1 LDLVVPE
8 DDIPTLN
15 LNVVFRTLTA
25 SIVLKHI
32 GIYQEYLLVVDK
44 YRGIHIFDNSDQQ
57 NSMRVAFLPIPG
69 TTEISIQNGYL
80 YTNSFM
86 DLVSVNLQDIVDATY
101 TSDSFSRNQDWFE
114 RPRIYEFLPDQYRF
128 TNDYLIP
135 DNEENDI
142 VIGYVASGG
151 EQVIYG
157 DSHE

>member
-1 LDLVVPE
+1 VSE

-25 SIVLKHI
+25 SIVPKYI

-44 YRGIHIFDNSDQQ
+44 YRGIHIFDNTDQQ
-57 NSMRVAFLPIPG
+57 NPLRVAFLPVPG
-69 TTEISIQNGYL
+69 ATEISIQNGYL

-86 DLVSVNLQDIVDATY
+86 DLVSINLQDILDATY
-101 TSDSFSRNQDWFE
+101 TSDSFSRNQDRFE
-114 RPRIYEFLPDQYRF
+114 RPGIYEFVPDQYRF
-128 TNDYLIP
+128 TNSYLIP
-135 DNEENDI
+135 NNEENDI

>member
-1 LDLVVPE
+1 
-8 DDIPTLN
+8 
-15 LNVVFRTLTA
+15 
-25 SIVLKHI
+25 
-32 GIYQEYLLVVDK
+32 
-44 YRGIHIFDNSDQQ
+44 
-57 NSMRVAFLPIPG
+57 MRVTFLPIPG

-101 TSDSFSRNQDWFE
+101 TSDSFSRNQDRFE
-114 RPRIYEFLPDQYRF
+114 RPRIYEFVTDQYRF

-142 VIGYVASGG
+142 VIGYVSSGG